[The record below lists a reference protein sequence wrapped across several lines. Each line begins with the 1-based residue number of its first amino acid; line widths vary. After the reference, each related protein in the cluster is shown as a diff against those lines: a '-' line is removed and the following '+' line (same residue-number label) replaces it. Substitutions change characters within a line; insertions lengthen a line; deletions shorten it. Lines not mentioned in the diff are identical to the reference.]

1 MSETPSEPKPT
12 PDCVTALRAL
22 AEGALDQWRG
32 LPATCTRGHAERA
45 LGSPAGSEHAGSLGG
60 SPTMFT
66 EYPAHPG
73 APRGVTIWHVDDRLV
88 FARIQDAVPRAP
100 IQELLGAPEATMP
113 SRMRRSLVQHVHASR
128 GLTLHVHRATGEI
141 AFLMGYA
148 PMSLD
153 EYRGSWISQTELRRI
168 PMQR

>member
-1 MSETPSEPKPT
+1 MSETPPETKPT

-22 AEGALDQWRG
+22 AEGALDQWHG
-32 LPATCTRGHAERA
+32 LADTCTRSHAERA
-45 LGSPAGSEHAGSLGG
+45 LGSPAAERAGNLGG
-60 SPTMFT
+60 SPTMFA
-66 EYPAHPG
+66 EYPAHTG
-73 APRGVTIWHVDDRLV
+73 APNGVTIWHVDERLV
-88 FARIQDAVPRAP
+88 FVRIQGAVPSAP
-100 IQELLGAPEATMP
+100 VQELLGEPEATMP

-153 EYRGSWISQTELRRI
+153 AYRASWISQTELRRI